1 MVYANFFPLG
11 DQVHGLTQYIL
22 GNRSTIESHPWPYHP
37 HNFFLIFGKQY
48 FDRRKN
54 HSSTVS

>member
-11 DQVHGLTQYIL
+11 DQVYGPTQYVL
-22 GNRSTIESHPWPYHP
+22 GNHSTSEPHLWPYHP
-37 HNFFLIFGKQY
+37 HNFLAFGKQY